1 LETSPEKRM
10 IIFDLACNNGH
21 HFEGWFQSADAFDA
35 QRAGGLVSCPG
46 CGSTEIRRVPSAIH
60 LSGTPEAAPPLA
72 AAARVDPR
80 GEWLN
85 AYRRLVAAI
94 MTQSED
100 VGTEFAGEVRKIH
113 YFEAPARSIRG
124 QASEKEFES
133 LCEEGIEVFRLPV
146 IKNEDL
152 N

>member
-1 LETSPEKRM
+1 M

-21 HFEGWFQSADAFDA
+21 RFEGWFQSADAFDA
-35 QRAGGLVSCPG
+35 QRAEGLVSCPG

-60 LSGTPEAAPPLA
+60 LSGTPEAAPPPA
-72 AAARVDPR
+72 ATAMADPR
-80 GEWLN
+80 SERLD

-94 MTQSED
+94 MSKSED
-100 VGTEFAGEVRKIH
+100 VGAEFAGEARKIH

-124 QASEKEFES
+124 QASDKEFES
-133 LCEEGIEVFRLPV
+133 LREEGIEVLRLPV

>member
-1 LETSPEKRM
+1 M

-21 HFEGWFQSADAFDA
+21 RFEGWFQSPDAFDA
-35 QRAGGLVSCPG
+35 QRGGGLVSCPD
-46 CGSTEIRRVPSAIH
+46 CGSTEIRRVPSPIH
-60 LSGTPEAAPPLA
+60 LSGTFEAAPPPA
-72 AAARVDPR
+72 AAAMVDPR
-80 GEWLN
+80 GGRLD

-100 VGTEFAGEVRKIH
+100 VGAEFASEARKIH

-124 QASEKEFES
+124 QASGKEFES
-133 LCEEGIEVFRLPV
+133 LREEGIEVFRLPA